1 MRIGGGG
8 KIIIQKSKIKAY
20 NTYSSKITTPY
31 WYISTL

>member
-1 MRIGGGG
+1 MRIGGGV
-8 KIIIQKSKIKAY
+8 KLSYKKSKIKAY